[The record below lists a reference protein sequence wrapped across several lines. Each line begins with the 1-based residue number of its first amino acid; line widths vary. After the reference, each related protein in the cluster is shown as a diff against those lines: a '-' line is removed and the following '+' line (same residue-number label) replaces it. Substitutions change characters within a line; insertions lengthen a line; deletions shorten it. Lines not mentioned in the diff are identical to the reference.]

1 MCKASQ
7 WNIIQLASKWC
18 K

>member
-1 MCKASQ
+1 MCKANQ